1 MSKDIQIAYRE
12 VLNGLRGQLADIGEK
27 VYEFSNDYSEDDEVH
42 FRSLLLREDARVYF
56 DNPDLKKG
64 IIAKMDSLVREVYDK
79 AGSNVRSL
87 PGKFNV
93 VAVQSEWLDK
103 RKPRE
108 TVFTCSG
115 VNKQYQASGFR
126 LQDISLSL
134 KEGEITGVVGENGNG
149 KTTLLKIIAGEL
161 FPENDGGIL
170 SYGSLQSAGEEPD
183 WFNIK
188 PRIAYLPQELGRLVG
203 SVKRSIQYS
212 AALHGIIGKENEDA
226 VHYIIERLGL
236 GKYKDA
242 VWQELSG
249 GYKLRFAL
257 ARILVWKPRL
267 MVLDEPLANLD
278 INTQIRVLNDLR
290 DLCKSIKYPISII
303 MSSQNIEE
311 IEEASDNMIVL
322 KEGKIVYQNATP
334 RIGEERRGNIFEFRC
349 QYSQSELEYCL
360 NDLGHTGLA
369 YNGFT
374 YFITLPLKIS
384 ALQFLR
390 YCSER
395 NITLSYFQDISM
407 STKRWIAK
415 TDLSDNL

>member
-1 MSKDIQIAYRE
+1 MSKDIQIAYSE
-12 VLNGLRGQLADIGEK
+12 VLDGLTGQAKDIGEK
-27 VYEFSNDYSEDDEVH
+27 VYEFSNAYSEDDEIH
-42 FRSLLLREDARVYF
+42 FRSLLLREDSRVYF
-56 DNPDLKKG
+56 DNPELKKG

-79 AGSNVRSL
+79 ARSNKRPVSGRL
-87 PGKFNV
+87 DIA
-93 VAVQSEWLDK
+93 AVQSEWLDK

-115 VNKQYQASGFR
+115 INKQYEASGFC
-126 LQDISLSL
+126 LQDIAISL

-149 KTTLLKIIAGEL
+149 KTTLLKIVAGEL
-161 FPENDGGIL
+161 FPENDGGTI
-170 SYGSLQSAGEEPD
+170 SYGSLQGGGSDPD
-183 WFNIK
+183 WFGIK
-188 PRIAYLPQELGRLVG
+188 PKIAYLPQELGRLVG
-203 SVKRSIQYS
+203 SVRKSIQYS
-212 AALHGIIGKENEDA
+212 AAVHGILGKENENA
-226 VHYIIERLGL
+226 VNYIIERLGL

-290 DLCKSIKYPISII
+290 DLCKSIRQPISII

-311 IEEASDNMIVL
+311 IEQASDNMIVL
-322 KEGKIVYQNATP
+322 KEGKMVYQNATT
-334 RIGEERRGNIFEFRC
+334 RIGEERKGNIFEFRC
-349 QYSQSELEYCL
+349 QYSRSELEYCL
-360 NDLGHTGLA
+360 SDLGHTGLD

-374 YFITLPLKIS
+374 YFIAVPLKVSGLHFI
-384 ALQFLR
+384 R
-390 YCSER
+390 YCAEK
-395 NITLSYFQDISM
+395 NITLSYFQDISE

-415 TDLSDNL
+415 TNLSDNL